1 MSQSESRKSS
11 AFYDLRAGTD
21 DGDSVWLASGGERR
35 EDEEGAQT
43 EWDNWAA
50 SADLPNHA
58 TSSAPFEDVLTASAP
73 HPPPE
78 TDGVEKRKKESLR
91 SAPLEPPLAAAESEG
106 PADTA
111 DVQAESARSST
122 SEASDEDGDE
132 DALRRQQRRSTRAL
146 KEKFLLDAAHSL
158 MAAVSPV
165 FPSTSDR
172 GGGEMPL
179 PSGLFSND
187 SVPEFTEEIK
197 KKQLQFLPMG
207 FSRDS
212 NHPSGNRK
220 SVAINMKRRGT
231 VTKPSEATPCDVRVA
246 VDFARVL
253 SLDMKNETL
262 TAEFHVSMSWTC
274 SEEEDYREW
283 RELKADFDLWGR
295 PREKTLRKLWKP
307 SDSLRIGGAVS
318 SDLFKSSWVS
328 PEKQPGKF
336 REAWNIIGP
345 FRFPMDLRNFPYDR
359 QVFCLEL
366 VALKPTTELKLGPDY
381 SRPHLIKVNAEM
393 EMGEWVIADSLEI
406 WEACASI
413 PSSSS
418 SSDPADPP
426 SKEEEAIPCG
436 SIFGLSASRWTD
448 EIASSQTGSEP
459 VSMDRLPRETQL
471 KEGISGQAQR
481 REKVIGLNRD
491 PLKRRLK

>member
-1 MSQSESRKSS
+1 
-11 AFYDLRAGTD
+11 
-21 DGDSVWLASGGERR
+21 
-35 EDEEGAQT
+35 
-43 EWDNWAA
+43 
-50 SADLPNHA
+50 
-58 TSSAPFEDVLTASAP
+58 
-73 HPPPE
+73 
-78 TDGVEKRKKESLR
+78 
-91 SAPLEPPLAAAESEG
+91 
-106 PADTA
+106 
-111 DVQAESARSST
+111 
-122 SEASDEDGDE
+122 
-132 DALRRQQRRSTRAL
+132 
-146 KEKFLLDAAHSL
+146 
-158 MAAVSPV
+158 
-165 FPSTSDR
+165 
-172 GGGEMPL
+172 
-179 PSGLFSND
+179 
-187 SVPEFTEEIK
+187 
-197 KKQLQFLPMG
+197 
-207 FSRDS
+207 
-212 NHPSGNRK
+212 
-220 SVAINMKRRGT
+220 
-231 VTKPSEATPCDVRVA
+231 
-246 VDFARVL
+246 ARVL

-491 PLKRRLK
+491 PLKRRLKVWSPGRDMLISAGSKKTYDRVYTVVYLQRRPELVITSLMTYIWILTSCGFSYLALGPSSIEDRIQIIATFQLILVAYQYVVAADLPRKSYRTHLDKVIVAVFVITAGGHGKLGLV